1 VQALNQKETEKIK
14 KLINEILQILA
25 NYEKHINKKMEDV
38 RTSLFEIDQLIHK
51 NDFCAE
57 DFRNL
62 VDQ

>member
-1 VQALNQKETEKIK
+1 MQALNQKETEKIK